1 MSEVERQDDSRSR
14 FTLHVW
20 KPIITRALTERRGVG
35 MLVGGGIVV
44 AAIETMLPLMV
55 GRIVDEA
62 RRGESA
68 ALLWPIATYAA
79 VFVVFAAGVWTFIA
93 GAGRVATR
101 TADRL
106 RRDCFGKLQTLEPA
120 YFDVRPTGWL
130 VSRLTSDC
138 SKVAG
143 ILPWVM
149 LDFAWCSAILIGV
162 VTAMFW
168 TNANLALWALAAV
181 PFMALTSA
189 IFQRYL
195 LRAGREARRVSSAMT
210 ASYGEM
216 LLGARTTKTLA
227 REEANLAEFQ
237 TLSIEMNLWAM
248 RGAILSSVYMPLMSM
263 LAATGAALVLWHGV
277 EWVRSDEKLTL
288 GTLIAFMQFA
298 ALFAQPVQELA
309 QRFADILSASSAAER
324 IATLLSTEPAIR
336 DRDASHALPRSAA
349 ADGRISE
356 LRFEAVD
363 FWYREGVP
371 VLHDFSLAARRGQ
384 TIALVG
390 STGGGKSTIVSLA
403 TRFYE
408 PRAGRITIDG
418 VDYRDLP
425 LDWLIE
431 RIGIVPQVA
440 HLFAGTVRENIRYG
454 RLDATDAEIEAAAR
468 RVRAHAFIEG
478 LEHAYDT
485 GQRQLVALARAVLR
499 DPEILVMDEATSSI
513 DAATERLVQE
523 GVDEIL
529 HGGDSGG
536 RISFVVAH
544 RLSTIR
550 RADLIV
556 VIEQGR
562 IAEQGTHRE
571 LLARRGR
578 YFALYTNQ
586 FAADRE
592 RALLHLER
600 REMKDAEEAA
610 QVAAVSSG
618 AASGDE

>member
-1 MSEVERQDDSRSR
+1 
-14 FTLHVW
+14 
-20 KPIITRALTERRGVG
+20 
-35 MLVGGGIVV
+35 
-44 AAIETMLPLMV
+44 
-55 GRIVDEA
+55 
-62 RRGESA
+62 
-68 ALLWPIATYAA
+68 
-79 VFVVFAAGVWTFIA
+79 
-93 GAGRVATR
+93 
-101 TADRL
+101 
-106 RRDCFGKLQTLEPA
+106 
-120 YFDVRPTGWL
+120 
-130 VSRLTSDC
+130 
-138 SKVAG
+138 
-143 ILPWVM
+143 
-149 LDFAWCSAILIGV
+149 
-162 VTAMFW
+162 
-168 TNANLALWALAAV
+168 
-181 PFMALTSA
+181 MALTSA
-189 IFQRYL
+189 IFQRFL

-227 REEANLAEFQ
+227 REDANLAEFQ
-237 TLSIEMNLWAM
+237 TLSSEMNLWAM

-277 EWVRSDEKLTL
+277 EWVRSDAKLTL

-336 DRDASHALPRSAA
+336 DRDASRALPRSAA

-356 LRFEAVD
+356 LRFEAVE

-431 RIGIVPQVA
+431 RVGIVPQVA

-454 RLDATDAEIEAAAR
+454 RLEATDAEVEAAAR
-468 RVRAHAFIEG
+468 RVRAHAFIGG
-478 LEHAYDT
+478 LEQAYDTQVGEGGERLST

-529 HGGDSGG
+529 HGNDSGG

>member
-1 MSEVERQDDSRSR
+1 
-14 FTLHVW
+14 
-20 KPIITRALTERRGVG
+20 
-35 MLVGGGIVV
+35 
-44 AAIETMLPLMV
+44 
-55 GRIVDEA
+55 
-62 RRGESA
+62 
-68 ALLWPIATYAA
+68 
-79 VFVVFAAGVWTFIA
+79 
-93 GAGRVATR
+93 
-101 TADRL
+101 
-106 RRDCFGKLQTLEPA
+106 
-120 YFDVRPTGWL
+120 
-130 VSRLTSDC
+130 
-138 SKVAG
+138 
-143 ILPWVM
+143 
-149 LDFAWCSAILIGV
+149 
-162 VTAMFW
+162 
-168 TNANLALWALAAV
+168 
-181 PFMALTSA
+181 
-189 IFQRYL
+189 
-195 LRAGREARRVSSAMT
+195 
-210 ASYGEM
+210 
-216 LLGARTTKTLA
+216 
-227 REEANLAEFQ
+227 
-237 TLSIEMNLWAM
+237 
-248 RGAILSSVYMPLMSM
+248 
-263 LAATGAALVLWHGV
+263 
-277 EWVRSDEKLTL
+277 
-288 GTLIAFMQFA
+288 
-298 ALFAQPVQELA
+298 
-309 QRFADILSASSAAER
+309 
-324 IATLLSTEPAIR
+324 
-336 DRDASHALPRSAA
+336 
-349 ADGRISE
+349 
-356 LRFEAVD
+356 
-363 FWYREGVP
+363 
-371 VLHDFSLAARRGQ
+371 
-384 TIALVG
+384 
-390 STGGGKSTIVSLA
+390 VSLA

-431 RIGIVPQVA
+431 RVGIVPQVA

-454 RLDATDAEIEAAAR
+454 RLEATDAEVEAAAR

-478 LEHAYDT
+478 LESAYDTQVGEGGERLST

-618 AASGDE
+618 SSDDDA